1 MSDGL
6 YEILALAARYF
17 FAGLFLLIV
26 LRAWRVTVRDARR
39 AGTAVLASAHAAG
52 FAEAARRP
60 ALREM
65 LEMGAFDMVALI
77 DGGLGRLAALKP
89 WEGCA

>member
-1 MSDGL
+1 MRS
-6 YEILALAARYF
+6 ICKASIASRST
-17 FAGLFLLIV
+17 
-26 LRAWRVTVRDARR
+26 RARR